1 MFKYIFIAILAAV
14 AYFVFYFDV
23 VLTNQL
29 IGTLFVSGILGCLL
43 VFVIFKFGLHYKIN
57 ALNRFSLSF
66 YFSVF
71 EYKKAQKTPSGLRY
85 AKSVREQG
93 DVALAVNFDPT
104 LSTAALKIPAS
115 LYSGKDPFLDM
126 LRAKIKEAETIKL
139 KARQLDGK
147 ATVMLEKTKD
157 LLVEK
162 DLAEKAPPPRLV
174 GMFDI
179 ENGVAHIVD
188 VTVDELKEQGY
199 GDTPDYDIITRIAFD
214 NSPYFAN
221 TFKYFDSE
229 DVLAVLFRA
238 PFMIILLGIIGTF
251 AGFYLA
257 LGQGGDIKSGA
268 AVAIVSSLVG
278 LPVSL
283 LMDYINTLYPDKS
296 RYQQAFNKYKESLE
310 ILFNHERELDSIGQN
325 RRKAPKQ
332 QSAPDSTRERV
343 TERAPEST
351 RESVPEDAAE
361 RVLEPEYE

>member
-1 MFKYIFIAILAAV
+1 MFKYTFLTILATFT
-14 AYFVFYFDV
+14 YFIFYYDA
-23 VLTNQL
+23 VLTNEL
-29 IGTLFVSGILGCLL
+29 IGQLFVSGILACLA
-43 VFVIFKFGLHYKIN
+43 VFMLFKFGLHYKIN
-57 ALNRFSLSF
+57 ALNRFALSF

-71 EYKKAQKTPSGLRY
+71 EYKKAQKVPSGLSY

-93 DVALAVNFDPT
+93 DIALAVNFDPS

-115 LYSGKDPFLDM
+115 LYSGKDPFLDK
-126 LRAKIKEAETIKL
+126 LRAKIQEAERIKL
-139 KARQLDGK
+139 KARQLEGK

-162 DLAEKAPPPRLV
+162 ELVDKPPRSPLV
-174 GMFDI
+174 EAFDL
-179 ENGVAHIVD
+179 ENGIAHIVD
-188 VTVDELKEQGY
+188 VTVDEVEEQDY
-199 GDTPDYDIITRIAFD
+199 IDTPDYEIITRIAFD
-214 NSPYFAN
+214 NSPYFST

-229 DVLAVLFRA
+229 DVLAVLYRT

-283 LMDYINTLYPDKS
+283 IMDYINTLYPDKS

-310 ILFNHERELDSIGQN
+310 ILFNHEKEINSAELA
-325 RRKAPKQ
+325 RRKDPVRQMAH
-332 QSAPDSTRERV
+332 E
-343 TERAPEST
+343 
-351 RESVPEDAAE
+351 AE
-361 RVLEPEYE
+361 TV

>member
-1 MFKYIFIAILAAV
+1 MFKYVSLVTLAAFSYFIFYYDAV
-14 AYFVFYFDV
+14 LSNEFIGQLFVF
-23 VLTNQL
+23 
-29 IGTLFVSGILGCLL
+29 GILGCLA
-43 VFVIFKFGLHYKIN
+43 VFVLFKFGLHYKIN
-57 ALNRFSLSF
+57 ALNRFALSF

-71 EYKKAQKTPSGLRY
+71 EYKKAQKVPSGLSY

-93 DVALAVNFDPT
+93 DIALAVNFDPT
-104 LSTAALKIPAS
+104 LSTASLKIPTS
-115 LYSGKDPFLDM
+115 LYSGKDPFLDK
-126 LRAKIKEAETIKL
+126 LRAKIQEAERLKL
-139 KARQLDGK
+139 NARQLDGK
-147 ATVMLEKTKD
+147 ATVLLEKTKD

-162 DLAEKAPPPRLV
+162 DLVDKPHPAPLV
-174 GMFDI
+174 EAFDL

-188 VTVDELKEQGY
+188 VTVDEVKEQGY
-199 GDTPDYDIITRIAFD
+199 GDTPDYEIITRIAFD
-214 NSPYFAN
+214 NSPYFST

-229 DVLAVLFRA
+229 DVLAVLFRS

-310 ILFNHERELDSIGQN
+310 ILFNHEKELASAGRD
-325 RRKAPKQ
+325 RRKDPLRRKV
-332 QSAPDSTRERV
+332 SE
-343 TERAPEST
+343 TEFE
-351 RESVPEDAAE
+351 EQ
-361 RVLEPEYE
+361 Y

>member
-1 MFKYIFIAILAAV
+1 MFKYVFLTILAAFS
-14 AYFVFYFDV
+14 YFIFYYDA
-23 VLTNQL
+23 VLSNEL
-29 IGTLFVSGILGCLL
+29 IGQLFVSGILTCLA
-43 VFVIFKFGLHYKIN
+43 VFMLFKFGLHYKIN
-57 ALNRFSLSF
+57 ALNRFALSF

-71 EYKKAQKTPSGLRY
+71 EYKKAQKVPTGLSY

-93 DVALAVNFDPT
+93 DIALAVNFDPS
-104 LSTAALKIPAS
+104 LSTAALTIPAS
-115 LYSGKDPFLDM
+115 LYSGKDPFLDK
-126 LRAKIKEAETIKL
+126 LRAKIQEAERIKL
-139 KARQLDGK
+139 KARQLEGK

-162 DLAEKAPPPRLV
+162 ELVDKPPRSPLV
-174 GMFDI
+174 EAFDL

-188 VTVDELKEQGY
+188 VTVDEIKEQDY
-199 GDTPDYDIITRIAFD
+199 IDTPDYEIITRIAFD
-214 NSPYFAN
+214 NSPYFST

-229 DVLAVLFRA
+229 DVLAILYRS

-283 LMDYINTLYPDKS
+283 IMDYINTLYPDKS

-310 ILFNHERELDSIGQN
+310 ILFNHEKELCRSERD
-325 RRKAPKQ
+325 RRKDPSRQK
-332 QSAPDSTRERV
+332 
-343 TERAPEST
+343 
-351 RESVPEDAAE
+351 
-361 RVLEPEYE
+361 VLEPELA

>member
-1 MFKYIFIAILAAV
+1 MFKYVFLTILAAFSYFIFYYQPV
-14 AYFVFYFDV
+14 LSNELIGQLFVF
-23 VLTNQL
+23 
-29 IGTLFVSGILGCLL
+29 GILGCLA
-43 VFVIFKFGLHYKIN
+43 VFVLFKFGLHYKIN
-57 ALNRFSLSF
+57 ALNRFALSF

-71 EYKKAQKTPSGLRY
+71 EYKKAQKVPSGLSY

-93 DVALAVNFDPT
+93 DIALAVNFDPS
-104 LSTAALKIPAS
+104 LSTATLKIPAS
-115 LYSGKDPFLDM
+115 LYSGKDPFLDK
-126 LRAKIKEAETIKL
+126 LRAKIQEAEKIKL

-147 ATVMLEKTKD
+147 ATVMLEKTRD
-157 LLVEK
+157 L
-162 DLAEKAPPPRLV
+162 LAEKHLADKPPRSKLV
-174 GMFDI
+174 EMFDI

-188 VTVDELKEQGY
+188 VTVDEIEEQSY
-199 GDTPDYDIITRIAFD
+199 ADTPDYEIITRIAFD
-214 NSPYFAN
+214 NSPYFAR

-229 DVLAVLFRA
+229 DVLAILFRL

-310 ILFNHERELDSIGQN
+310 ILFNHEKELGSIGRD
-325 RRKAPKQ
+325 RRKDPIRRK
-332 QSAPDSTRERV
+332 
-343 TERAPEST
+343 
-351 RESVPEDAAE
+351 VPEAE
-361 RVLEPEYE
+361 FEERY